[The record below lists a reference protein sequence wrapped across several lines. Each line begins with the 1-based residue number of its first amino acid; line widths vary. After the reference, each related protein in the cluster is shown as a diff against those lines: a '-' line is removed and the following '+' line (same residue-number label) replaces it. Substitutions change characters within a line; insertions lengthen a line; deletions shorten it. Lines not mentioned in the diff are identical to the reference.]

1 MRLFYYLMGLAVIDN
16 NFTCLGDSELADDSN
31 WINQLPITIK
41 NIKFDNDDEQ
51 QLREMLDKWD
61 NEAYL
66 RKVRDL
72 EDR

>member
-1 MRLFYYLMGLAVIDN
+1 MGLAVIDN